1 MTGVPFPL
9 ADLALARRLERTE
22 ARANASFVDARARLE
37 PYAGAAWMEV
47 GGAYAMF
54 DGVGSPVTQTFGLGL
69 FADPGRQ
76 AFDALEAFFLQRG
89 AQVHHEISPVTGPA
103 LLALLRERGYAP
115 VEYTS
120 VLYRPVWAGLRLE
133 GPSNRGIR
141 VRRVDASESD
151 TWAAVAAEGWS
162 SEPGAPVEF
171 VREMG
176 RVSTSAEGTCCFLAE
191 LDGRPIAAGAFS
203 LGDGVAL
210 LAGASTILSG
220 RRQGAQRALLEAR
233 LLAAAEQGCELA
245 MMGAA
250 PGSASQRNAERQ
262 GFRIAYT
269 RIKWQLMR

>member
-1 MTGVPFPL
+1 MADPTYPL

-22 ARANASFVDARARLE
+22 ARANARFVEARARLE
-37 PYAGAAWMEV
+37 PGRGATWIEV
-47 GGAYAMF
+47 AGAYAMF

-69 FADPGRQ
+69 FAAPQPHD
-76 AFDALEAFFLQRG
+76 FDALESFFNDRG
-89 AQVHHEISPVTGPA
+89 AAVHHEVSPVA
-103 LLALLRERGYAP
+103 DVSLLAQLRERGYAP
-115 VEYTS
+115 IECTS
-120 VLYRPVWAGLRLE
+120 VLFRPI
-133 GPSNRGIR
+133 GPELALGGEPNARIR
-141 VRRVDASESD
+141 VRRMDVSESD

-176 RVSTSAEGTCCFLAE
+176 RVSASAEGTSCFLAE
-191 LDGRPIAAGAFS
+191 LDGRPIAAGAFC

-210 LAGASTILSG
+210 LAGASTILSA

-233 LLAAAEQGCELA
+233 LRVAAEQGCELA

-250 PGSASQRNAERQ
+250 PGSESQRNAERQ

-269 RIKWQLMR
+269 RVKWQLMR